1 MCTLSFLERRKV
13 RGQIMANMWMVPQ
26 GRVHI
31 RVSGRNFVAVKAWLA
46 CQSIALSLLVHSSQ
60 ALSSLSACN
69 EKGSNEARFPWEGTF
84 LDFLMPPY
92 LPIQDLPSSP
102 VANWKSSASCSW
114 FPNTHGAIVQWSG
127 SLLYSMFLLWL
138 LNEDMNPNIKV
149 IRWY

>member
-1 MCTLSFLERRKV
+1 MYALSFLERRKV

-31 RVSGRNFVAVKAWLA
+31 CVSGRNFVAVKAWLE
-46 CQSIALSLLVHSSQ
+46 CQSIARSLLVHSSQ

-69 EKGSNEARFPWEGTF
+69 EKGCNEARFPWEGTF
-84 LDFLMPPY
+84 LDFLMPPH
-92 LPIQDLPSSP
+92 LPIQDLPSFP

-114 FPNTHGAIVQWSG
+114 FPNNHGAIVRWSG

-138 LNEDMNPNIKV
+138 LNEDMNSSIKV